1 MLSRTLAALGVAVWS
16 FLVLSTAMV
25 LVTSPGSWLIAIGVG
40 VVAPIVLMTQI
51 NRAISLY
58 EDRKQTVPGLGVE
71 QWPRREHNDAG

>member
-16 FLVLSTAMV
+16 FLVLSTAMA
-25 LVTSPGSWLIAIGVG
+25 LVTSPGSWLIAIGLG

-58 EDRKQTVPGLGVE
+58 EDRKQTVPGFGVE
-71 QWPRREHNDAG
+71 RWPRREHNDAG

>member
-1 MLSRTLAALGVAVWS
+1 VLSRTLAALGVTVWS
-16 FLVLSTAMV
+16 FLVLSTAMA
-25 LVTSPGSWLIAIGVG
+25 LVTSPGSWLIAIRVG

-58 EDRKQTVPGLGVE
+58 EDRKQTVSGFGVE